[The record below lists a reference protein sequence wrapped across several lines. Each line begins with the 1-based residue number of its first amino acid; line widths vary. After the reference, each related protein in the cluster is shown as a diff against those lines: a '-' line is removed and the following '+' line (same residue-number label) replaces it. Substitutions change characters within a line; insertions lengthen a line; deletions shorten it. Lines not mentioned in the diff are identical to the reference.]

1 MRIKSKSFMSCVLLG
16 ILFAVTVLEI
26 PKCFGAYTVGVK
38 VGDWVKYQA
47 SASGIEPDEFLDLNQ
62 MEWMKGEVLS
72 VSGTLVTV
80 QMTAHYE
87 NGSESVQ
94 KLVGDMASGSGN
106 LTFMIMPAGLEKGD
120 AFPIAMFDLG
130 QVALSINDTLTRRY
144 MDVSRSVNVLSI
156 RVSEDYVSLEVGAY
170 WDQATGVLLELSMQ
184 VSAFDENMQMS
195 IEAVETN
202 MWSAGGFSV
211 GDASSNLIYL
221 VGITATVIA
230 VVFVAI
236 VCLYVRFVA
245 NVFGRISYFTSYS
258 ILG

>member
-1 MRIKSKSFMSCVLLG
+1 MRMKSKSFISCVLLG
-16 ILFAVTVLEI
+16 IVFAVSVLVI
-26 PKCFGAYTVGVK
+26 PKCFGVYAVGVK
-38 VGDWVKYQA
+38 VGDWVKYQG

-72 VSGTLVTV
+72 VSGTSVTV
-80 QMTAHYE
+80 QMKAHYE

-120 AFPIAMFDLG
+120 AFPVAMFDLG
-130 QVALSINDTLTRRY
+130 QVALSINDTVPRRY

-156 RVSEDYVSLEVGAY
+156 RVSEDYVSLEVEAY

-184 VSAFDENMQMS
+184 VSALGENMQMS

-202 MWSAGGFSV
+202 MWSAGGFSA

-221 VGITATVIA
+221 GGIIAAVIA
-230 VVFVAI
+230 IAVLAI
-236 VCLYVRFVA
+236 VFSTRRAQPKPASRAVSVPA
-245 NVFGRISYFTSYS
+245 
-258 ILG
+258 